1 MTYYLVT
8 VAHAVPPNFT
18 YGMGFPLSLGDP
30 TYYEAMQFDT
40 DEDPERILDVVFTV
54 CNVDGPEHLPNHLRN
69 YAAHVRKYRTIGNR
83 SLSVGD
89 IVVLTPLVGRGK
101 AWICAPVGWE
111 HTEIPEIVPTPKVG
125 TAVPLGKSAA
135 REAHDALNA
144 R

>member
-30 TYYEAMQFDT
+30 TYYEALSWNT
-40 DEDPERILDVVFTV
+40 SLLDNPKDLLEVVWTIG
-54 CNVDGPEHLPNHLRN
+54 NADGPDDLPASMRFWQPHTR
-69 YAAHVRKYRTIGNR
+69 RYRELGNR

-89 IVVLTPLVGRGK
+89 VVVLTNASGSQ

-111 HTEIPEIVPTPKVG
+111 RIEMPEIVPTPRRS
-125 TAVPLGKSAA
+125 AQSAA
-135 REAHDALNA
+135 RQAHDALNA